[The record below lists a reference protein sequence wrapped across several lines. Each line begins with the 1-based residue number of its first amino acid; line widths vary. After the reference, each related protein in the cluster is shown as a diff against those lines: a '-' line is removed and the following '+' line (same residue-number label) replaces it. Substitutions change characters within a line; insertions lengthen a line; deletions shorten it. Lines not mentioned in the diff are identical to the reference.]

1 MAQPVARTAAAA
13 SATTDAGKSC
23 GRTGFGGDFDG
34 GRFMRKGGRPMGPR
48 GSFSYH
54 VTARSTKLTPAS
66 IGVALVASIAL
77 GACTTDAP
85 PPRPPSRP
93 PVTAAAPPPTPRFV
107 PADGSYY
114 ESVDANVRVVLAPS
128 DLPLTDE
135 QIARPDGADA
145 RWTQAPEALRERVR
159 RNGFAVMTGAA
170 HARLGEHYQ
179 ALQAARVPFVITMDA
194 LLQVVHFALDR
205 MLADAEART
214 MSPALGRLVA
224 RLGTRLDAES
234 AKVTTDLAV
243 AYDAARGLLGV
254 ARAFAETG
262 YVPPKDIA
270 DDVTADARASVS
282 VSPNAFVSATLGL
295 TLEPG
300 ILAPRGGALGD
311 FALGPY
317 RAAAWLGSAPLVIA
331 ARAEPERGV
340 GDVYEARTRTRA
352 ALLIARLLLPDVD
365 PVAAEAYDALSRPLA
380 LVRGPSDDLSPRDLL
395 AVAQAAKVDV
405 RTVEAIQN
413 VRRVDVVRRLAA
425 ASRAPR
431 IADGPRAS
439 QVRVL
444 GAAATADADILQG
457 LVQPALAS
465 RTMPSGLDVATWL
478 GASEARTIVR
488 EIEPEEPEGYDAALA
503 ALVQRRPPEVARHG
517 SLVWTGLDALSAYL
531 GASTADG
538 AVPASSTWAWRR
550 RKVEVALGGWTTL
563 RHDVVPFTRTAA
575 RPSVAPPPPSPRVTP
590 VLGFVEP
597 HPDAIAR
604 LVALVE
610 QAARGLVAMGAIE
623 RPLPGSVPAL
633 ALDLLR
639 TSLAVALREAND
651 EPLEPEQAQAVSE
664 MPVRIAEMEARLGP
678 TAAGDRALVIDV
690 HEDRTSGRRVLE
702 EALGR
707 IDDLYVVLREPRSGR
722 LVLAVGAS
730 LAHHELV
737 EAGPPLTDDAWRARV
752 VAHPPL
758 RAAWTAAYVVGPVA
772 N

>member
-1 MAQPVARTAAAA
+1 MAQPVAKTAAAA
-13 SATTDAGKSC
+13 STMTDAGKSG
-23 GRTGFGGDFDG
+23 GRTGFGGGVGDE
-34 GRFMRKGGRPMGPR
+34 RFMRKGGRSMGPR

-66 IGVALVASIAL
+66 IGVALVASLAL
-77 GACTTDAP
+77 GACTTDVP
-85 PPRPPSRP
+85 PPRPPARP
-93 PVTAAAPPPTPRFV
+93 PVTAAAPPPAPRFV

-114 ESVDANVRVVLAPS
+114 ESVEANVRVVLAPS

-145 RWTQAPEALRERVR
+145 RWTQSPEPLRERVR
-159 RNGFAVMTGAA
+159 RNGFAVLTGAG
-170 HARLGEHYQ
+170 HTRLGEHYQ
-179 ALQAARVPFVITMDA
+179 ALHAARVPFVITMDA
-194 LLQVVHFALDR
+194 LLQIAHFALDR
-205 MLADAEART
+205 MLAEAEART
-214 MSPALGRLVA
+214 MTPALGRLLA

-234 AKVTTDLAV
+234 VKVTTDLAV
-243 AYDAARGLLGV
+243 AYDTARGLVGV
-254 ARAFAETG
+254 ARAFAEPG

-270 DDVTADARASVS
+270 DDVGADVRAAVTA
-282 VSPNAFVSATLGL
+282 SPAAFTSATLGL
-295 TLEPG
+295 AFEPSF
-300 ILAPRGGALGD
+300 LAPRGAALGD
-311 FALGPY
+311 FPLGSY
-317 RAAAWLGSAPLVIA
+317 RAAAWLGAAPLVIA
-331 ARAEPERGV
+331 SRAQPENGV
-340 GDVYEARTRTRA
+340 GDVYEARSRTRA

-365 PVAAEAYDALSRPLA
+365 PVATEAYDALSRPLA

-413 VRRVDVVRRLAA
+413 VRRVDIVRRLAA
-425 ASRAPR
+425 ASRASR
-431 IADGPRAS
+431 IVDGPRAS
-439 QVRVL
+439 QVRLL
-444 GAAATADADILQG
+444 GAAATADADVLQA

-465 RTMPSGLDVATWL
+465 RTMPSGLDVAMWL

-488 EIEPEEPEGYDAALA
+488 EIEPDEPEGYDAAVA
-503 ALVQRRPPEVARHG
+503 ALLQRRPPEVARHG
-517 SLVWTGLDALSAYL
+517 SLAWTGLDALSAYL

-563 RHDVVPFTRTAA
+563 RHDVVPFTHAAVRPATPAPAPAA
-575 RPSVAPPPPSPRVTP
+575 RATP

-610 QAARGLVAMGAIE
+610 QAARGLVAVGAIE
-623 RPLPGSVPAL
+623 RPAPGSVPVM

-639 TSLAVALREAND
+639 TSLAVSLREAND

-664 MPVRIAEMEARLGP
+664 MPARIADMEARLGP
-678 TAAGDRALVIDV
+678 TAAVDRALVIDV
-690 HEDRTSGRRVLE
+690 HEDRTAGRRVLE
-702 EALGR
+702 EATGR
-707 IDDLYVVLREPRSGR
+707 IDDLYVVLREPRTGR

-737 EAGPPLTDDAWRARV
+737 EAGLPLTDDAWRARLA
-752 VAHPPL
+752 AHPPL
-758 RAAWTAAYVVGPVA
+758 RAPWTAAYVVGPVA